1 MYALSFLF
9 EHTLLLLIICD
20 IIFHITIIV
29 LELTIRDVIIE
40 IHYQISL
47 QMCYSC
53 LYSPYIVFFLNLLYE
68 RNLNGM
74 SAVYTLLRRYYS
86 TITILPDRL
95 VYLDG
100 RIRMKQNGRR
110 DVLQN
115 RIGGSGEGTS
125 S

>member
-29 LELTIRDVIIE
+29 LELTIRDGIME
-40 IHYQISL
+40 IHCQISL

-110 DVLQN
+110 DELQN
-115 RIGGSGEGTS
+115 RTGGSGEGTS